1 MISRQIAEFASSM
14 DFDAIPIDVVK
25 IAKRTMLDCIGVGLA
40 SKNEPTTIAARDLVL
55 DSGGKPESTLLGIP
69 TKVPAS
75 EAALA
80 NGIASHAL
88 DFDDVSHVMMG
99 HPSVV
104 CYPASV
110 AVGERMSSSGRDV
123 LLSYIIGV
131 EVACRLGAALTEK
144 QYENG
149 WHNTG
154 TMGTFGAAVAA
165 GKLLDLD
172 VGEMTNAIGIAASSC
187 AGIKKNFGTSCKP
200 YQAGQASSNG
210 VRAALLAKRGFTS
223 SPDVFEGK
231 GSIVQLLSGV
241 LREDEIAKLGKPFV
255 FSDPGIAVKLYP
267 SCAFTHSSIDCVLDL
282 VKLHNIAASDVDAVE
297 CGVAQATIDTVRYGI
312 AENGLQGKFS
322 MPFCLSI
329 ALLDRRVQL
338 NQFTYE
344 KCREQKVI
352 EMEKRV
358 KVYCDQELSS
368 IRYTYNGVRV
378 KIILTGGK
386 ELRAETCRPK
396 GDPAQ
401 SVEDEVLFEKF
412 RSCALTTLDNESV
425 KLLDSTVMDIDKIT
439 DINDLTSLLA
449 GA

>member
-1 MISRQIAEFASSM
+1 MT
-14 DFDAIPIDVVK
+14 DFDAIPTDVVK
-25 IAKRTMLDCIGVGLA
+25 IAKRTLLDCVGVGLA
-40 SKNEPTTIAARDLVL
+40 ARNDPTTLAVRDLVL
-55 DSGGKPESTLLGIP
+55 ETGGKEESTLLGSR

-80 NGIASHAL
+80 NGVASHAL

-104 CYPASV
+104 TYPASL
-110 AVGERMSSSGRDV
+110 AVGDRKSSSGREV

-154 TMGTFGAAVAA
+154 TMGTFGAAAGAA
-165 GKLLDLD
+165 KLLGLG
-172 VGEMTNAIGIAASSC
+172 VEETTSAIGIAASMC

-210 VRAALLAKRGFTS
+210 VKAALLAQRGFTS

-231 GSIVQLLSGV
+231 GSIVQLLSGA
-241 LREDEIAKLGKPFV
+241 LRDEEITRIGKPFV

-267 SCAFTHSSIDCVLDL
+267 SCAFTHSSIDCTLDL
-282 VKLHNIAASDVDAVE
+282 INQHNISSTDVTRVE

-338 NQFTYE
+338 NQFTYDKCHDE
-344 KCREQKVI
+344 KVV

-358 KVYCDQELSS
+358 KVYCDQELNS
-368 IRYTYNGVRV
+368 IRYTYNGARV
-378 KIILTGGK
+378 KIVLRDGK
-386 ELRAETCRPK
+386 GLYAETTRPK

-401 SVEDEVLFEKF
+401 SVGDEVLFEKF
-412 RSCALTTLDNESV
+412 MSCASTTLDKESAI
-425 KLLDSTVMDIDKIT
+425 LLRTKVMDIENIAN
-439 DINDLTSLLA
+439 INELSSLLTA
-449 GA
+449 A